1 MKERKRRP
9 SGEASREHI
18 LETAL
23 RLFREKGFDGTT
35 MRDIAATAGL
45 SLGAAY
51 YWFPSKEALVLAY
64 YARQQ
69 DTHAEASRAALASLP
84 DLRSRLG
91 AVMHAK
97 IDMLKDDRKLLR
109 AILRSTLGADEPI
122 SVFSEETSA
131 VRRQSIDIFLET
143 IKADES
149 IPEDAR
155 PLLAQMLWTLHLGLL
170 LYFVNDTS
178 EDLGK
183 TRALVDGSLDLVCNL
198 APLLASPMLAPTR
211 EQITSLLSDAGLFAA
226 KK

>member
-1 MKERKRRP
+1 MTTRKRRP

-18 LETAL
+18 LSVAL
-23 RLFREKGFDGTT
+23 KLFREKGFDGTT
-35 MRDIAATAGL
+35 MRDIAAAAGL

-69 DTHAEASRAALASLP
+69 DTHAAASRGALESLP

-97 IDMLKDDRKLLR
+97 IDMLKEDRKLLR
-109 AILRSTLGADEPI
+109 AILRSTLGADEAI
-122 SVFSEETSA
+122 SVFSAETEG
-131 VRRQSIDIFLET
+131 VRRRSIDVFLDAIGRDET
-143 IKADES
+143 

-155 PLLAQMLWTLHLGLL
+155 PLFAQMLWTLHLGLL

-178 EDLGK
+178 EDQAK
-183 TRALVDGSLDLVCNL
+183 TRELVDGSLDLVCNL
-198 APLLASPMLAPTR
+198 APLLSSPMLGPMRA
-211 EQITSLLSDAGLFAA
+211 EVMSLLQNAGLFAA

>member
-1 MKERKRRP
+1 MTTRKRRP
-9 SGEASREHI
+9 SGEANREHI
-18 LETAL
+18 LSIAL
-23 RLFREKGFDGTT
+23 GLFREKGFDGTT
-35 MRDIAATAGL
+35 MRDIAAAAGL

-69 DTHAEASRAALASLP
+69 DAHAEAARGALESIP
-84 DLRSRLG
+84 DLRARLG

-109 AILRSTLGADEPI
+109 AILRSTLGADEPT
-122 SVFSEETSA
+122 SVFSEETSD
-131 VRRQSIDIFLET
+131 VRR
-143 IKADES
+143 KAIAAFHVAIGEDES

-155 PLLAQMLWTLHLGLL
+155 PLFAQALWTLHLGLL

-178 EDLGK
+178 EDQGK
-183 TRALVDGSLDLVCNL
+183 TRALVDGSLDLVCKL
-198 APLLASPMLAPTR
+198 APLIASPMLGPMRA
-211 EQITSLLSDAGLFAA
+211 EITALLENAGLFAA

>member
-1 MKERKRRP
+1 MTTRKRRP

-18 LETAL
+18 LSIAL
-23 RLFREKGFDGTT
+23 GLFREKGFDGTT
-35 MRDIAATAGL
+35 MRDIAAAAGL

-69 DTHAEASRAALASLP
+69 DAHAAASREALERLP

-97 IDMLKDDRKLLR
+97 LDMLKEDRKLLR
-109 AILRSTLGADEPI
+109 AILRSTLGADEPT
-122 SVFSEETSA
+122 SVFSAETSE
-131 VRRQSIDIFLET
+131 VRGQAIAIFLDA
-143 IKADES
+143 IGKDES
-149 IPEDAR
+149 VPEDAR
-155 PLLAQMLWTLHLGLL
+155 PLFAQALWTLHLGLL

-178 EDLGK
+178 EDQTK

-198 APLLASPMLAPTR
+198 APPMLGPMRA
-211 EQITSLLSDAGLFAA
+211 EITALLQNAGLFAA

>member
-1 MKERKRRP
+1 MTTRKRRP

-18 LETAL
+18 LSTAL
-23 RLFREKGFDGTT
+23 GLFREKGFDGTT
-35 MRDIAATAGL
+35 MRDIAAAAGL

-69 DTHAEASRAALASLP
+69 DAHAEASREALERLP

-97 IDMLKDDRKLLR
+97 IDMLKEDRKLLR
-109 AILRSTLGADEPI
+109 AILRSTLGADEPT
-122 SVFSEETSA
+122 SVFSAETES
-131 VRRQSIDIFLET
+131 VRRQAIATFADVIGQ
-143 IKADES
+143 DES
-149 IPEDAR
+149 IPEDTR
-155 PLLAQMLWTLHLGLL
+155 PLFAQALWTLHLGLL

-178 EDLGK
+178 DDQVK
-183 TRALVDGSLDLVCNL
+183 TRALVDGSLDLVCRI
-198 APLLASPMLAPTR
+198 APLLASPMLGPMRA
-211 EQITSLLSDAGLFAA
+211 EITALLENAGLFTA